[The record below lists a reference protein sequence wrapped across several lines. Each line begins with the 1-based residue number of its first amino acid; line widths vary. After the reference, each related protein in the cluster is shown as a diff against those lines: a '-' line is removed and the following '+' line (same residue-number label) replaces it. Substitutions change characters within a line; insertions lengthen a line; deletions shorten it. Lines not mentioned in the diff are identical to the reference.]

1 MDPIKDTEFVA
12 GYFNFDL
19 LTLRQWYFVH
29 LMLAASWNCEDNLE
43 PSLFLNLASKLER
56 ML

>member
-1 MDPIKDTEFVA
+1 
-12 GYFNFDL
+12 FDL

-43 PSLFLNLASKLER
+43 PSLFLKLASKVYT
-56 ML
+56 MV